1 MHAVYVAPFFM
12 PATLRF
18 VEAATRV
25 PGVELSV
32 VSQDPESALP
42 ERIRSRL
49 AGHWRVDDA
58 LAPTALVG
66 AVRALSARAPVRRLI
81 ASLEQAQEPVAA
93 ACAELGLPGLSLN
106 AARNF
111 RDKSR
116 MKEVLAAADLPCARH
131 RLVRDAGH
139 ARAAAGALGFPLVA
153 KPPAGAGAAQT
164 YRLDDERM
172 LGAYLERHPP
182 APGRPALFEEFLTG
196 EEHSFDAALIAGQLV
211 WYSVSCYRP
220 APLTVIENPWIQWCV
235 LLPRELEPYADVA
248 KTGARAL
255 RTLGL
260 ETGLAHMEWFRRP
273 DGSIAISEVAARP
286 PGAQFMTLISYAHDQ
301 DFYQAWATL
310 MLTDALAAAA
320 RAYATGAAYVRGM
333 GTGRV
338 RAVHGLEQAARELG
352 KLVVEAD
359 LPRPGQAQG
368 AGYEGAGHVIV
379 RSPDT
384 ATVEAALARL
394 VRLIRVELA

>member
-1 MHAVYVAPFFM
+1 MHAAYVAPFFL

-18 VEAATRV
+18 IEAATRV
-25 PGVELSV
+25 PDVALSV

-42 ERIRSRL
+42 DAIRSRL

-58 LAPTALVG
+58 LSPAALVG
-66 AVRALSARAPVRRLI
+66 AVRALSSRAPVRRLI
-81 ASLEQAQEPVAA
+81 ASLEQAQEPLAA
-93 ACAELGLPGLSLN
+93 ARAELGLPGLSLD

-116 MKEVLAAADLPCARH
+116 MKEVLDAAQLPCAGH
-131 RLVRDAGH
+131 RLVADQAS
-139 ARAAAGALGFPLVA
+139 ARAAARELGFPLVA

-172 LGAYLERHPP
+172 LAAYLARHPP
-182 APGRPALFEEFLTG
+182 APGRPALFEEFLSG
-196 EEHSFDAALIAGQLV
+196 EEHSFDAALIGGRLV
-211 WYSVSCYRP
+211 WYSVSRYRP

-235 LLPRELEPYADVA
+235 LLPRELEPFADVA
-248 KTGARAL
+248 QTGVRAL

-301 DFYQAWATL
+301 DFYQAWARL
-310 MLTDALAAAA
+310 MLTETFAAAP
-320 RAYATGAAYVRGM
+320 RAYAAGAAYIRGT
-333 GTGRV
+333 GTGRI
-338 RAVHGLEQAARELG
+338 RAVYGLDEAARELG
-352 KLVVEAD
+352 KLVVEAE
-359 LPRPGQAQG
+359 LPRPGQTQG

-379 RSPDT
+379 RAPET
-384 ATVEAALARL
+384 ATVDAALARL

>member
-1 MHAVYVAPFFM
+1 MHAVYVAPFFL

-18 VEAATRV
+18 IEAATRV
-25 PGVELSV
+25 PDVSLSL

-42 ERIRSRL
+42 DSIRARL

-58 LAPTALVG
+58 LSPAALVG
-66 AVRALSARAPVRRLI
+66 AVRALSARGPVRRLI
-81 ASLEQAQEPVAA
+81 ASLEQAQEPLAA
-93 ACAELGLPGLSLN
+93 ARAELGLPGLSLD

-116 MKEVLAAADLPCARH
+116 MKEVLAAAGLPCAGH
-131 RLVRDAGH
+131 RLVADDAG
-139 ARAAAGALGFPLVA
+139 ARAAARELGFPLVA

-172 LGAYLERHPP
+172 LASYLARHPP
-182 APGRPALFEEFLTG
+182 ARAPALFEEFLSG
-196 EEHSFDAALIAGQLV
+196 EEHSFDAALIDGRLV
-211 WYSVSCYRP
+211 WYSVSRYRP

-235 LLPRELEPYADVA
+235 LLPRELEPYSDVA
-248 KTGARAL
+248 HVGARAL
-255 RTLGL
+255 KALGL
-260 ETGLAHMEWFRRP
+260 KTGLAHLEWFRRP

-286 PGAQFMTLISYAHDQ
+286 PGAQFVTLISYAHDQ
-301 DFYQAWATL
+301 DFYQAWARL
-310 MLTDALAAAA
+310 MLTDSFAAAP
-320 RAYATGAAYVRGM
+320 RAYAAGAAYIRGM
-333 GTGRV
+333 GTGRI
-338 RAVHGLEQAARELG
+338 RAVHGLDQAARELG
-352 KLVVEAD
+352 NLVVEAE

-379 RSPDT
+379 RAPET
-384 ATVEAALARL
+384 ATVDAALARI